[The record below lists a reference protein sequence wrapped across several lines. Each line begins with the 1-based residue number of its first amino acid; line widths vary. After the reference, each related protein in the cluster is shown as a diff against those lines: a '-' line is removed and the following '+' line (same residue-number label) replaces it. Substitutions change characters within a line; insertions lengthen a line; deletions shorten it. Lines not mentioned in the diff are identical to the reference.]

1 MSKYTNIPSEIRNLF
16 NEKRQSIVM
25 NDFLHLL
32 DSLKIYQRCLVG
44 VKRANCQLTNLQVFQ
59 ILILMPFFAVSGLS
73 HYTTSVMSRMFGGK
87 KDILYSFMAQY
98 TVDWRNVI
106 YRIAV
111 QLVSMITVR
120 NDFKKSIFRQS

>member
-16 NEKRQSIVM
+16 NEKRQEIVM

-32 DSLKIYQRCLVG
+32 DSLKIDQRSLG
-44 VKRANCQLTNLQVFQ
+44 GIKRANCQLTNLQVFQ

-87 KDILYSFMAQY
+87 KDILYSFMAQD
-98 TVDWRNVI
+98 TVDW
-106 YRIAV
+106 AM
-111 QLVSMITVR
+111 S
-120 NDFKKSIFRQS
+120 SIL

>member
-1 MSKYTNIPSEIRNLF
+1 
-16 NEKRQSIVM
+16 M
-25 NDFLHLL
+25 NDLLHILE
-32 DSLKIYQRCLVG
+32 SLRIDQRCLGG

-59 ILILMPFFAVSGLS
+59 ILILLPFFAVSGLS

-87 KDILYSFMAQY
+87 KDILYSFMAQD

-111 QLVSMITVR
+111 QLISMITVR
-120 NDFKKSIFRQS
+120 NDFKKVIFRQS